1 VLAIRLRD
9 VIELTLLAAVW
20 GASFL
25 FMRIAAPEF
34 GPVVLV
40 ELRVMIAAL
49 VLLPVLLV
57 RENLISLSR
66 NWGKLVL
73 LGVVNSAIPF
83 YLFAYSTL
91 TLTAGYASILN
102 ATAPMFAAA
111 IAWLWLSQRLT
122 ALQSA
127 GLLIGIVGV
136 TVLVWP
142 KLSFGIDGAAIAI
155 AAGLL
160 ASFCYGVAANYT
172 KKHMGGLSSL
182 SIATGSM
189 LAASLVLLPGAV
201 FYWPQQAISTDA
213 WISAV
218 TLGIAST
225 GFAYILYF
233 RLIRHVGPAK
243 AITVTYLLPVFAVF
257 WGAIVLSEKITF
269 AMIVGAVIIF
279 TGTALATGIVSERT
293 VKGP

>member
-1 VLAIRLRD
+1 
-9 VIELTLLAAVW
+9 
-20 GASFL
+20 
-25 FMRIAAPEF
+25 MRIASPEF

-40 ELRVMIAAL
+40 ELRVIIAAL
-49 VLLPVLLV
+49 VLLPVLLI
-57 RENLISLSR
+57 RENLASLSQ
-66 NWGKLVL
+66 NWRKLVF

-83 YLFAYSTL
+83 YLFSYSTL

-111 IAWLWLSQRLT
+111 IAWLWLSQKLA

-127 GLLIGIVGV
+127 GIVIGIVGV
-136 TVLVWP
+136 TVLAWP
-142 KLSFGIDGAAIAI
+142 ELSFGIDGAAIAI

-160 ASFCYGVAANYT
+160 ASFCYGIAANYT
-172 KKHMGGLSSL
+172 KEHVGNLSSL

-189 LAASLVLLPGAV
+189 LAASLFLLPGAV
-201 FYWPQQAISTDA
+201 IYWPQQAVSANA
-213 WISAV
+213 WISVIA
-218 TLGIAST
+218 LGILST

-257 WGAIVLSEKITF
+257 WGAIVLSEAVSL
-269 AMIVGAVIIF
+269 AMVVGAAIIF
-279 TGTALATGIVSERT
+279 TGTALATGIVSKR
-293 VKGP
+293 KISD

>member
-1 VLAIRLRD
+1 M
-9 VIELTLLAAVW
+9 
-20 GASFL
+20 
-25 FMRIAAPEF
+25 FMRIASPEF

-40 ELRVMIAAL
+40 ELRVLIAAL

-57 RENLISLSR
+57 RENLVMLSQHWR
-66 NWGKLVL
+66 KLAF

-91 TLTAGYASILN
+91 TLSAGYASILN
-102 ATAPMFAAA
+102 ATAPMFAAV
-111 IAWLWLSQRLT
+111 IAWLWLSQKLT

-127 GLLIGIVGV
+127 GLFIGIVGV
-136 TVLVWP
+136 TVLAWP

-160 ASFCYGVAANYT
+160 ASFCYGIAANYT
-172 KKHMGGLSSL
+172 KKYVGNVSSL

-189 LAASLVLLPGAV
+189 LAASLFLLPGAV
-201 FYWPQQAISTDA
+201 IYWPQQAISTEA
-213 WISAV
+213 WISVVA
-218 TLGIAST
+218 LGVAST

-257 WGAIVLSEKITF
+257 WGAIVLSEEITLV
-269 AMIVGAVIIF
+269 MIVGAAIIF
-279 TGTALATGIVSERT
+279 TGTALATGIVPKRT
-293 VKGP
+293 IKDP

>member
-1 VLAIRLRD
+1 
-9 VIELTLLAAVW
+9 
-20 GASFL
+20 
-25 FMRIAAPEF
+25 MRIAAPEF

-127 GLLIGIVGV
+127 GLFIGIVGV